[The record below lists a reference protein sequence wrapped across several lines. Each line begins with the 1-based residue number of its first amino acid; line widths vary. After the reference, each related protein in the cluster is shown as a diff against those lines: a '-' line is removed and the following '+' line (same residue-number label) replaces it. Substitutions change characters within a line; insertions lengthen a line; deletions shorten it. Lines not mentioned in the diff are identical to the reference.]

1 MRIQR
6 AIIALLLLTSFGVAL
21 AQPVPLPGLKAVQH
35 GPEMEGSGTNP
46 APLRLKTTCGTNEVL
61 AWDGDSWE
69 CAGLSSGSVS
79 GTGTNGKVARFSG
92 ATTIADGSISDNG
105 SRAIVTDVRG
115 TVLSPAAIEGA
126 TNDWAPTNLSTATI
140 LRVDSTATITLS
152 GLTGGSDGR
161 IIVLNYIG
169 AHTLNLTN
177 QDAASTAANRFITGT
192 GATVA
197 LTQDQNAWL
206 SYDGTTSRWRV
217 ISSGIST
224 GDITEVAAG
233 TGLSGGATS
242 GTATLT
248 VNIAGASCSA
258 GSFVSALSATGTGTC
273 TAEPGDISG
282 VTAGTGLSGGG
293 TSGAVSLSVNITGGT
308 CSAGDFVSAVSST
321 GVATCG
327 TPAGSGDI
335 TDVTAG
341 AGLTGGAS
349 SGAATVDVG
358 AGTNIT
364 VNANDVALATN
375 VAVGG
380 TLSVANGATTVS
392 DFRGS
397 TISPTISGTL
407 NDWSPTGLSGATIIR
422 ASPSSTAT
430 ITGITGGASGRILI
444 IHNIGSQL
452 LVVNAQDSGSTAAN
466 RIIHGNGLTSIS
478 IQVDQNIALVY
489 DGTTSRWRSFAWPST
504 YSAGT
509 NLSLS
514 GSNVFSLADNVVI
527 GASLTTAMFL
537 GNVLN
542 PTSISGTVNDWTPTG
557 IATSMIIRIATS
569 GTTTITGVGNGIG
582 GRVLILHNISG
593 NNITLANQSASS
605 SAGTRMITGTGAD
618 ITMAPDQSATMV
630 FDTSTN
636 RWRIIAAPSS
646 GSGTVTSIATTA
658 PISGGTITTS
668 GTISLAACST
678 NQIYKYNG
686 SAWACAADNDTD
698 TTYTAGTNMSLS
710 GGAFSLATNV
720 TIGGTLNSTANT
732 TTIGRW
738 TGTTIAPSAIG
749 GTVNNWS
756 PTGASGATAVRIS
769 TSSAVDLTGLD
780 AGNFGGRVRL
790 INSGTHE
797 VKIYN
802 DNASSTASNRF
813 LTPDARTWHMLAGSA
828 IDFEYDTSS
837 SRYRMVSY
845 SLNYFPYLSVAGLFT
860 ATEGGNV
867 SIVGPAN
874 TRGIEVDNVSSAQTS
889 TVDTIWGRTGGTFNT
904 TSSGITTAG
913 VKGTATA
920 TRSSGSNSLV
930 NVGVLGI
937 ASGAQENYAIGS
949 QGTFIVADSL
959 ASGVPSGGALAA
971 IPHSTNGGQV
981 IVYGRVLDAG
991 AAPSISS
998 CGTSP
1003 SVAGGGSFGFRITVG
1018 SGTATSCT
1026 ATFATAFSVTPTCT
1040 ANSSDNS
1047 YVVSVITSTSSVTI
1061 SAGGSNNM
1069 ASDVLQVIC
1078 VGDF

>member
-1 MRIQR
+1 MRTPRILT
-6 AIIALLLLTSFGVAL
+6 IAVLLFWASVLKVSF
-21 AQPVPLPGLKAVQH
+21 AQPIPPPGLRAVQH
-35 GPEMEGSGTNP
+35 GPEMTGSGTSA

-79 GTGTNGKVARFSG
+79 GTGTSGKVARFSG
-92 ATTIADGSISDNG
+92 ATTIADASISDNG
-105 SRAIVTDVRG
+105 SRAIVTDIRG
-115 TVLSPAAIEGA
+115 TVLSPAAITGA
-126 TNDWAPTNLSTATI
+126 TNDWAPTDLATATI
-140 LRVDSTATITLS
+140 IRIDSSGTITLS
-152 GLTGGSDGR
+152 GLTGGADGR
-161 IIVLNYIG
+161 AIVLNYIG
-169 AHTLNLTN
+169 AHTLNITN
-177 QDAASTAANRFITGT
+177 QDASSAAGNRFITGT
-192 GATVA
+192 GGTLA
-197 LTQDQNAWL
+197 LTQDQNALL

-217 ISSGIST
+217 LMAAAT
-224 GDITEVAAG
+224 GDITA
-233 TGLSGGATS
+233 
-242 GTATLT
+242 
-248 VNIAGASCSA
+248 
-258 GSFVSALSATGTGTC
+258 
-273 TAEPGDISG
+273 

-293 TSGAVSLSVNITGGT
+293 TVGTVTLTLNITPTT
-308 CSAGDFVSAVSST
+308 CSAGDFISAISST
-321 GVATCG
+321 GVGTCG
-327 TPAGSGDI
+327 TPPAGGGGGDI
-335 TDVTAG
+335 TEVTAG
-341 AGLTGGAS
+341 NGLTGGAT
-349 SGAATVDVG
+349 SGAATLDVG

-397 TISPTISGTL
+397 TISPTTSGTL
-407 NDWSPTGLSGATIIR
+407 NDWAPTGLSGATIIR
-422 ASPSSTAT
+422 VGPSSTTT

-444 IHNIGSQL
+444 LHNIGSQL
-452 LVVNAQDSGSTAAN
+452 LTLNAQDSGSTAAN

-478 IQVDQNIALVY
+478 VQVDQNIALVY
-489 DGTTSRWRSFAWPST
+489 DSTTSRWRSFAWPSN

-509 NLSLS
+509 NITLS
-514 GSNVFSLADNVVI
+514 GSTFSLSNNVTI
-527 GASLTTAMFL
+527 GGSLFSTNGTTAVALFT
-537 GNVLN
+537 GTVLS
-542 PTSISGTVNDWTPTG
+542 PASISGTVNDWTPTN
-557 IATSMIIRIATS
+557 IATATVIRISTS
-569 GTTTITGVGNGIG
+569 GLTTITGVCNGFD
-582 GRVLILHNISG
+582 GRLLILHNISS
-593 NNITLANQSASS
+593 NNITLSNQSASS
-605 SAGTRMITGTGAD
+605 LAGCRLITGTGAD
-618 ITMAPDQSATMV
+618 ITMAQDQSVAMV
-630 FDTSTN
+630 FDGTTN
-636 RWRIIAAPSS
+636 RWRITASPGSS
-646 GSGTVTSIATTA
+646 GSGTVTSVATTA

-686 SAWACAADNDTD
+686 SAWACSADND

-738 TGTTIAPSAIG
+738 TGTIIAPSSIG

-756 PTGASGATAVRIS
+756 PTGASGATTVRIN
-769 TSSAVDLTGLD
+769 TSSAVDLTGID

-790 INSGTHE
+790 INAGAHE

-802 DNASSTASNRF
+802 ENASSTASNRF
-813 LTPDARTWHMLAGSA
+813 LTPDGRTWHMLTNSA
-828 IDFEYDTSS
+828 IDLEYDTTS

-845 SLNYFPYLSVAGLFT
+845 SLNYFPYLSVAGLLT

-867 SIVGPAN
+867 SITGPAN
-874 TRGIEVDNVSSAQTS
+874 SRGIEVDNVSSAQTS
-889 TVDTIWGRTGGTFNT
+889 TVDTIWGRTAGSFNT
-904 TSSGITTAG
+904 TSSGITTSG

-920 TRSSGSNSLV
+920 TRSSGANSV
-930 NVGVLGI
+930 VDVGVLGV
-937 ASGAQENYAIGS
+937 AGTSGQENYGVAS
-949 QGTFIVADSL
+949 QGTFLVADSM
-959 ASGVPSGGALAA
+959 ASGAPTGGAFAA
-971 IPHSTNGGQV
+971 IPHASNGGQV

-1003 SVAGGGSFGFRITVG
+1003 SVSGGSFGFRVTVG
-1018 SGTATSCT
+1018 TGTATSCT

-1047 YVVSVITSTSSVTI
+1047 YVVSVSTSTTAVTI

-1069 ASDVLQVIC
+1069 ASDILQIIC